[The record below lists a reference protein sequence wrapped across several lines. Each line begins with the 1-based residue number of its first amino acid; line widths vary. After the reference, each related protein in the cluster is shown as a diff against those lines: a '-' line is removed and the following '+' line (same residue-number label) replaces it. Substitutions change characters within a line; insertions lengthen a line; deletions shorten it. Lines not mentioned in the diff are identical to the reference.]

1 MNTLTLRTNN
11 FDFLATVGSI
21 LKDFSNN
28 SNIEL
33 EEFKVN
39 DYCDEITVNAYF
51 INSDTA
57 RQDFFGFFESIGY
70 TVSEKDGC
78 TDKDFYDE
86 EDYPNGAIII
96 PEYVELKF
104 YSEVKEVV
112 YNMQY
117 WEVKAK

>member
-1 MNTLTLRTNN
+1 MIKTNN
-11 FDFLATVGSI
+11 FDFLATIGNI
-21 LKDFSNN
+21 LKDFSKNN
-28 SNIEL
+28 NIEL
-33 EEFKVN
+33 EELKV
-39 DYCDEITVNAYF
+39 DDCCEEITVNAYF

-57 RQDFFGFFESIGY
+57 RKDFFGFFEKIGY

-86 EDYPNGAIII
+86 KDYPNGAIII